1 MNANNSNRSMELVST
16 YDARATA
23 LTTAP
28 ERELN
33 RGAEVVTLLP
43 DALSREVRNLRK
55 VVASMRK
62 EVDRLERKV
71 TRSEVLLRNAR
82 IRELELRQQIFKF

>member
-1 MNANNSNRSMELVST
+1 MELVST
-16 YDARATA
+16 YDARALA
-23 LTTAP
+23 TAP
-28 ERELN
+28 ERELP

-43 DALSREVRNLRK
+43 DALSREVRNLRQ

-71 TRSEVLLRNAR
+71 ARSEVLLKNAR
-82 IRELELRQQIFKF
+82 IREFELRQQIFK